1 MHVNIDF
8 WYVSGDL
15 RVEFRILLQLS
26 KKAGSISKVLREQTP
41 YKECL
46 YFSNLNVSSG

>member
-8 WYVSGDL
+8 DMFLVTLELSL
-15 RVEFRILLQLS
+15 EFSLQLS
-26 KKAGSISKVLREQTP
+26 KKAGSISKVLIEQTP
-41 YKECL
+41 HKECL